1 MVAPTAIPATAPV
14 DRLEL
19 SLVSV
24 SVGSEVGS
32 SVAEVVVLVGLAPLV
47 CVFVPVVVDGSSLGT
62 VTLKACELATAS
74 TVPPAA

>member
-19 SLVSV
+19 SLVEV

-32 SVAEVVVLVGLAPLV
+32 SVDEVVALVGLAPLV
-47 CVFVPVVVDGSSLGT
+47 CVCVPVVVDRVAHLSLIMIGMK
-62 VTLKACELATAS
+62 LND
-74 TVPPAA
+74 